1 MRRERT
7 AAGPVTQHQSAPL
20 FQAVNVAKRYGAVTA
35 LRGVTMEVFPGEIV
49 GLVGD
54 NGAGKSTLMKILSG
68 TVIPDEGEIFLD
80 GVQVEFRSPRDAR
93 DQGVEMV
100 YQDLALCDL
109 LDVASNFFLGRE
121 PKRFRFLE
129 IAKMHRE
136 TARWLMSIGIA
147 LPSTR
152 LPIKA
157 LSGGQR
163 QGVAIG
169 RALMFGPRML
179 ILDEPTAALGV
190 REAAEVLSV
199 IRRISTT
206 GVGVVLVSH
215 RLNDIMD
222 VCTRVVVLYE
232 GLKVA
237 DTEMEGLSV
246 EDIVKLIVGNRAGAA
261 KSL

>member
-1 MRRERT
+1 MARADR
-7 AAGPVTQHQSAPL
+7 VTEATRPPDQQPL
-20 FQAVNVAKRYGAVTA
+20 FHAADVAKRYGAVTA
-35 LRGVTMEVFPGEIV
+35 LRGVSLEIFPGEVV

-54 NGAGKSTLMKILSG
+54 NGAGKSSLMKILSG

-80 GVQVEFRSPRDAR
+80 GRRVDFRSPRDAR
-93 DQGVEMV
+93 DQGIEMV

-121 PKRFRFLE
+121 PKRFRFLQV
-129 IAKMHRE
+129 ARMHRE
-136 TARWLMSIGIA
+136 TSEWLKGIDIQ

-169 RALMFGPRML
+169 RALMFKPRML

-190 REAAEVLSV
+190 REAAQVLNV
-199 IRRISTT
+199 IRRISAT
-206 GVGVVLVSH
+206 GVAVVLVSH
-215 RLNDIMD
+215 RLSDILD

-237 DTEMEGLSV
+237 DVGMEGLTV
-246 EDIVKLIVGNRAGAA
+246 EDIVKLIVGNRVEAA
-261 KSL
+261 RA